1 MNLVNNNSFDIIVI
15 GGGATGAGIALDASS
30 RGLSVLLLEQNDFA
44 SGTSSKSSK
53 LIHGGVRYLEKAIK
67 QLDKEQFNLVKEG
80 LYERALFIKNAPH
93 LAKKLKLDTPIYNNF
108 EIIYVYIGLLLYKL
122 ISGKKSIGSNT
133 FINKTLLSLL
143 QPSIKKKDLV
153 GAVSFFDGRFIDS
166 RMVIALLQ
174 SAQNYGA
181 VVKNYSEVKEFIY
194 DSEHKIKSL
203 KYTNKITN
211 EEFSVDASYIINATG
226 ANVDNIRLL
235 DDDKAEEILSLS
247 SGIHLIL
254 DKKFLPNDEGILIP
268 QTSDGR
274 VIFILPYLGKCLIG
288 TSDEKTVY
296 TKEPKASNEEIEYLL
311 KHINE
316 YFDIKIYKDD
326 ILSVWSGIRPLV
338 KPLSNGHTEE
348 IVREHK
354 ILNSDSG
361 LISIAGGKWT
371 TYRKMAE
378 ELIDYI
384 CEKGINK
391 KVKKSKTKHLKV
403 HGSRKN
409 LKKIKKEL
417 EIHDK
422 LSKQT
427 KQSLLNLYGSEALGI
442 LSIAYVHNAF
452 ELIHKD
458 LPFIKAEIIYCIKHE
473 FSKKPIDFL
482 ARRISLCFIDKKKS
496 LECLL
501 MVCQTFKVQLLWS
514 NDRFQNE
521 LNESKKLIEELF

>member
-30 RGLSVLLLEQNDFA
+30 RGLSVLLLEQSDFA

-53 LIHGGVRYLEKAIK
+53 LIHGGVRYLEKAVK
-67 QLDKEQFNLVKEG
+67 QLDKEQFALVKEG
-80 LYERALFIKNAPH
+80 LYERALFIRNAPH
-93 LAKKLKLDTPIYNNF
+93 LAKKLKLDTPIYSNL
-108 EIIYVYIGLLLYKL
+108 EVIYVYIGLMLYNL
-122 ISGKKSIGSNT
+122 ISGNKSIGNNT

-174 SAQNYGA
+174 SAKNHGA
-181 VVKNYSEVKEFIY
+181 VVRNYCEVNKFIY
-194 DSEHKIKSL
+194 DDRDKIKAL
-203 KYTNKITN
+203 KYKNTITN
-211 EEFSVDASYIINATG
+211 EEFCVDAKYIINASG
-226 ANVDNIRLL
+226 ANVDNLRLL
-235 DDDKAEEILSLS
+235 DDNKAEEILSLS

-254 DKKFLPNDEGILIP
+254 DKKFLPSDEGILIP

-274 VIFILPYLGKCLIG
+274 VIFVLPYLGKCLVG
-288 TSDEKTVY
+288 TTDNSTVY

-316 YFDIKIYKDD
+316 YFDMKVNKDD

-338 KPLSNGHTEE
+338 KASSNELSEQ
-348 IVREHK
+348 IVREYK
-354 ILNSDSG
+354 IEKSKSG

-378 ELIDYI
+378 ELVDYVSTL
-384 CEKGINK
+384 GVNK
-391 KVKKSKTKHLKV
+391 EIKKCKTKKLKV
-403 HGSRKN
+403 HGSKKN
-409 LKKIKKEL
+409 LKKIKKQL
-417 EIHDK
+417 AIHDK
-422 LSKQT
+422 LSKQS
-427 KQSLLNLYGSEALGI
+427 QENLLNLYGSEALEI
-442 LSIAYVHNAF
+442 LSIAYIHNAF

-458 LPFIKAEIIYCIKHE
+458 LPYIKAEIIYCIKYE
-473 FSKKPIDFL
+473 FVQKPIDFL
-482 ARRISLCFIDKKKS
+482 SRRISLCFIDKQKS

-501 MVCQTFKVQLLWS
+501 SVCQTFKVQFLWD
-514 NDRFQNE
+514 NDRFE
-521 LNESKKLIEELF
+521 EELKSTEKQIKELF